1 MSGKVVGVEKVS
13 TQFRIM
19 ITPLKSILNISEGD
33 YIKFVH
39 SEEGTVSISK
49 VD

>member
-19 ITPLKSILNISEGD
+19 ITPIKSILKLSEGD
-33 YIKFVH
+33 YVKFVQTG
-39 SEEGTVSISK
+39 ETVTISK